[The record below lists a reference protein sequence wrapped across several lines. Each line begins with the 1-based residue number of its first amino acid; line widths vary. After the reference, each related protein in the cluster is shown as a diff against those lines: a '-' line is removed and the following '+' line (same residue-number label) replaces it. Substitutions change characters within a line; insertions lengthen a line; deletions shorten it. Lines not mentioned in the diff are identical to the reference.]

1 MTKTI
6 LLVYNKSMPTKD
18 NFTDK
23 ILTDEEL
30 EYHRLNEWEHYH
42 RFFKETKQF
51 YYYVHSRGYVE
62 KYPKNLY
69 QPNGPLSW
77 EFRKVNSL
85 IYKRKTKRKHEEYLS
100 VIVDHKRYPIKM
112 LVASTFSRIWK
123 PGSRIMHINGDI
135 TDCSFTNLVIVPPG
149 SSQKTTH
156 KGKQILVLV
165 GKKWVKYD
173 SFKDAAVD
181 LNVSLSSFRRYI
193 KNHENPTKKNSKIKF
208 RFRYV

>member
-1 MTKTI
+1 
-6 LLVYNKSMPTKD
+6 
-18 NFTDK
+18 
-23 ILTDEEL
+23 
-30 EYHRLNEWEHYH
+30 
-42 RFFKETKQF
+42 
-51 YYYVHSRGYVE
+51 
-62 KYPKNLY
+62 
-69 QPNGPLSW
+69 
-77 EFRKVNSL
+77 
-85 IYKRKTKRKHEEYLS
+85 
-100 VIVDHKRYPIKM
+100 
-112 LVASTFSRIWK
+112 
-123 PGSRIMHINGDI
+123 
-135 TDCSFTNLVIVPPG
+135 VIVPPG